1 MKTLLDGIRVL
12 DLADENGFLCG
23 RMLAE
28 LGADVIK
35 VERPGGDTSRSIGPF
50 YHDIPDPEKSL
61 TWFAYNLNKRGIT
74 LDIKTGKGRELFKQ
88 LVKRSDIVVESHPV
102 GYMKEIGLDY
112 PELKNVNQRIIMASI
127 TPFGQ
132 TGPYNKFTG
141 SDLIVQA
148 MSGYLYIC
156 GDPDR
161 PPLRVSLP
169 QSPLFAGG
177 EAAVAALIA
186 LYHRDVTGEG
196 QYIDVS
202 AQQSMVKNT
211 VNANSLWFT
220 YGMVLERS
228 GAYRVGLG
236 SGTRARQTWPCKDGL
251 VNFVIFGGAPGAVMN
266 KILAEWLKE
275 EGLSTK
281 QREEM
286 DWDNFDVTR
295 FTQEEW
301 EQLEAPVAEF
311 FSRYTKQE
319 LFKEALKRHMPIC
332 PVLNPADVAD
342 FFQLKAR
349 DFWVDVDHPEL
360 GCVIKYPAGCMR
372 FPAMPAPKLR
382 RAPLIG
388 EHNLEVFRDE
398 LGLSPV
404 EIDQFKLN
412 KII

>member
-12 DLADENGFLCG
+12 DLTDENGFLCG

-35 VERPGGDTSRSIGPF
+35 VERPGGDASRSIGPF

-74 LDIKTGKGRELFKQ
+74 LDITTVDGRELLKH
-88 LVKRSDIVVESHPV
+88 LVKTSDIVVESFPV

-112 PELKNVNQRIIMASI
+112 PELKRARADIIVASI

-132 TGPYNKFTG
+132 TGPYHSFTG
-141 SDLIVQA
+141 SDLVVQG

-161 PPLRVSLP
+161 PPVRVSLP

-177 EAAVAALIA
+177 EAAVASLIA
-186 LYHRDVTGEG
+186 LFHRDVTGEG

-202 AQQSMVKNT
+202 AQQSMVRNT

-251 VNFVIFGGAPGAVMN
+251 INFVIFGGAPGAMMN
-266 KILAEWLKE
+266 KILDEWLKE
-275 EGLSTK
+275 EGLLTK

-286 DWDNFDVTR
+286 DWDSFDVTK
-295 FTQEEW
+295 FSQEAW
-301 EQLEAPVAEF
+301 ELLEAPLAELF
-311 FSRYTKQE
+311 LRYTKQE

-332 PVLNPADVAD
+332 PVLNPADVVD

-349 DFWVDVDHPEL
+349 DFWVDVEHPEL
-360 GCVIKYPAGCMR
+360 GCVIKYPSGCMR
-372 FPAMPAPKLR
+372 FAAMPALKLR

-388 EHNLEVFRDE
+388 EHNEQVYRDQ
-398 LGLSPV
+398 LGLSPQV
-404 EIDQFKLN
+404 IDELKRK

>member
-1 MKTLLDGIRVL
+1 MKTLLDGIHVL
-12 DLADENGFLCG
+12 DLTNENGFLCG

-35 VERPGGDTSRSIGPF
+35 VERPGGDASRNIGPF

-74 LDIKTGKGRELFKQ
+74 LDITTADGRELLKR
-88 LVKRSDIVVESHPV
+88 LVKTSDIVVESYPV
-102 GYMKEIGLDY
+102 GYMREIGLDY
-112 PELKNVNQRIIMASI
+112 PELKQVRDDIIMASI

-132 TGPYNKFTG
+132 TGPYHRFTG
-141 SDLIVQA
+141 SDLVVQG

-161 PPLRVSLP
+161 PPVRVSLP

-177 EAAVAALIA
+177 EAAVASLIA

-202 AQQSMVKNT
+202 AQQSMVRNT
-211 VNANSLWFT
+211 VNANSLYFT

-251 VNFVIFGGAPGAVMN
+251 INFVIFGGAPGAMMN
-266 KILAEWLKE
+266 KILDEWLKE
-275 EGLSTK
+275 EGLLTK

-301 EQLEAPVAEF
+301 ELLEAPVAEL

-332 PVLNPADVAD
+332 PVLNPADVVD

-349 DFWVDVDHPEL
+349 DFWVDVEHPEL

-372 FPAMPAPKLR
+372 FADMPTPKLR

-388 EHNLEVFRDE
+388 EHNAEVFRDQ
-398 LGLSPV
+398 LGLSPQV
-404 EIDQFKLN
+404 IDDLKRKQ
-412 KII
+412 II